1 MTAHD
6 KLIRMNACRAAVDWI
21 GGRTIEQAWQECRR
35 SEWMV
40 WLLEHIAPDDHR
52 RRLAAADFAERV
64 LRLIDG
70 RAAPWAIDAAR
81 RSDDE
86 EMDAASDAAY
96 AAASDAARSFT
107 SRTDESAAQADIL
120 RQYFSAREV
129 GDLFR
134 RATA

>member
-1 MTAHD
+1 MTPAE
-6 KLIRMNACRAAVDWI
+6 I
-21 GGRTIEQAWQECRR
+21 
-35 SEWMV
+35 
-40 WLLEHIAPDDHR
+40 
-52 RRLAAADFAERV
+52 AAD
-64 LRLIDG
+64 LRE
-70 RAAPWAIDAAR
+70 AAR
-81 RSDDE
+81 IVAEGDKMGERDRWTLRFG
-86 EMDAASDAAY
+86 AC